1 MPRERD
7 PEVTLFGD
15 RGLLA
20 ALVAPLFATLSAL
33 LGVLGGDSPLMLL
46 RVGQG

>member
-1 MPRERD
+1 MPQEKG

-20 ALVAPLFATLSAL
+20 ALVAPLFATLSTL
-33 LGVLGGDSPLMLL
+33 LGVLGGD
-46 RVGQG
+46 VG

>member
-1 MPRERD
+1 MPQERD

-20 ALVAPLFATLSAL
+20 ALVAPLFATLSTL
-33 LGVLGGDSPLMLL
+33 LGVLGGD
-46 RVGQG
+46 VG